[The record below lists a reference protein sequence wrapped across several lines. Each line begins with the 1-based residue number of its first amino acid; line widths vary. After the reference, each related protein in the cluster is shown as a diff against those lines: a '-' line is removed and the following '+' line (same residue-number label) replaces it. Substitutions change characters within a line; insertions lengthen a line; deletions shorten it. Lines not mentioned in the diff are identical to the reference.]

1 MKKNLIIIM
10 IDGGRL
16 DYASKSE
23 IFSNI
28 KSKSVF
34 LSQSITYG
42 PHTIAAM
49 HAVFSGCYGSRTG
62 TNSYWST
69 YKFKKNQFKTL
80 TEYLHEH
87 NFYTHADVIN
97 KLIVPKQGFDEFHIH
112 DEEKD
117 DLT

>member
-1 MKKNLIIIM
+1 M
-10 IDGGRL
+10 IDGGRYDSAKNSMFFNQL
-16 DYASKSE
+16 KT
-23 IFSNI
+23 
-28 KSKSVF
+28 KSVHF
-34 LSQSITYG
+34 SQSITYA

-87 NFYTHADVIN
+87 NFYTHADVSTN
-97 KLIVPKQGFDEFHIH
+97 
-112 DEEKD
+112 
-117 DLT
+117 